1 LNELAELCQDSDAV
15 VRQLAILSSV
25 EVYKDI
31 LPGYRI
37 RLLTPAEQ
45 SQKVSGCIVWA
56 YDVFLLSLNHTVW
69 DLQS

>member
-1 LNELAELCQDSDAV
+1 VSSSICSCLACDASQVYRLNELAELCQDSDAV

-45 SQKVSGCIVWA
+45 SQKV
-56 YDVFLLSLNHTVW
+56 
-69 DLQS
+69 